1 MKNIKTKN
9 ALNLN
14 KSAVIFLVLWYH
26 VLMSAVCAQVA
37 QIAALEEASSVLQA
51 VQTVSSL
58 TKGDYTLAHEMTVFD
73 KTHARRYFGVE
84 ITDKY
89 LMNVLQNSK
98 TIYKHTYTRRFPDE
112 KVPFKIE
119 STNSWE
125 YDAGGTTL
133 GDHKI
138 EVRDYACK
146 QGGGYS
152 GYDAD
157 LKVSF
162 TIGFKHT
169 TTSTPL
175 FSNLTAK
182 VTILNW
188 DLEPSDCREAS
199 VFNNSKGLPLYGT
212 ILPIS
217 WSTAFRANGRGQV
230 RVFANLPSFTV
241 NRSWGRLG
249 SMAVTCE

>member
-37 QIAALEEASSVLQA
+37 QIAALEEANGVLQA

-125 YDAGGTTL
+125 YDAGGTT
-133 GDHKI
+133 
-138 EVRDYACK
+138 
-146 QGGGYS
+146 
-152 GYDAD
+152 
-157 LKVSF
+157 
-162 TIGFKHT
+162 
-169 TTSTPL
+169 
-175 FSNLTAK
+175 
-182 VTILNW
+182 
-188 DLEPSDCREAS
+188 
-199 VFNNSKGLPLYGT
+199 
-212 ILPIS
+212 
-217 WSTAFRANGRGQV
+217 
-230 RVFANLPSFTV
+230 
-241 NRSWGRLG
+241 
-249 SMAVTCE
+249 

>member
-1 MKNIKTKN
+1 MKNLKITN
-9 ALNLN
+9 VLRLP
-14 KSAVIFLVLWYH
+14 VIFLALWSPF
-26 VLMSAVCAQVA
+26 LISAVRAQVA
-37 QIAALEEASSVLQA
+37 QLVTLEKAAGVLQA
-51 VQTVSSL
+51 VQTFSSL
-58 TKGDYTLAHEMTVFD
+58 TKGDYTLEHEMTVFD

-84 ITDKY
+84 LTDRY
-89 LMNVLQNSK
+89 LMNVLQNGK

-112 KVPFKIE
+112 KVPFKTE

-125 YDAGGTTL
+125 YNAGGTTL
-133 GDHKI
+133 GDHNI
-138 EVRDYACK
+138 EIRDYSCK
-146 QGGGYS
+146 QGGDYS

-162 TIGFKHT
+162 TIGVKHT

-182 VTILNW
+182 VTILDW

-199 VFNNSKGLPLYGT
+199 VFNNSNGLPLYGT

-230 RVFANLPSFTV
+230 RVFANLPSFKV
-241 NRSWGRLG
+241 NRSWGRAG

>member
-1 MKNIKTKN
+1 MESIKTKN
-9 ALNLN
+9 ALKSN
-14 KSAVIFLVLWYH
+14 KSSIIFLALCYQL
-26 VLMSAVCAQVA
+26 LMSAVCAQVA
-37 QIAALEEASSVLQA
+37 QLTALEEA
-51 VQTVSSL
+51 
-58 TKGDYTLAHEMTVFD
+58 
-73 KTHARRYFGVE
+73 
-84 ITDKY
+84 
-89 LMNVLQNSK
+89 N
-98 TIYKHTYTRRFPDE
+98 DE
-112 KVPFKIE
+112 KVPFKTE

-138 EVRDYACK
+138 EVRDYVCK
-146 QGGGYS
+146 QGGDYS

-217 WSTAFRANGRGQV
+217 WSTTFRANGRGQV

>member
-1 MKNIKTKN
+1 MKKIKIINTLKS
-9 ALNLN
+9 N
-14 KSAVIFLVLWYH
+14 KSAIIALAVWCQF
-26 VLMSAVCAQVA
+26 LMSAVRAQGA
-37 QIAALEEASSVLQA
+37 QIAALEEVNGVLQA

-58 TKGDYTLAHEMTVFD
+58 TKGDYTLATEMIVFD
-73 KTHARRYFGVE
+73 KTSARKYFGVE
-84 ITDKY
+84 LTDKY
-89 LMNVLQNSK
+89 LMNVLQNGK

-112 KVPFKIE
+112 KVPFKTE

-125 YDAGGTTL
+125 YNAGGTTL

-138 EVRDYACK
+138 EVRDYVCK
-146 QGGGYS
+146 LGGDYS

-162 TIGFKHT
+162 TIGVRHT

-175 FSNLTAK
+175 FSNLAAK

-212 ILPIS
+212 VLPIS
-217 WSTAFRANGRGQV
+217 WDTTFRANGRGQV